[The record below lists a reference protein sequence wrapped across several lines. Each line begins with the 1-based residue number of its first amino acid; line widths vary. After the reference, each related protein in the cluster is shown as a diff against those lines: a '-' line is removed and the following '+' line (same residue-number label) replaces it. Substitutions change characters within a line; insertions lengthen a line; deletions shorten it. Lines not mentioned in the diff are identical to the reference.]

1 MSGINI
7 KFISAI
13 ILGLM
18 LGIYVLVEV
27 LTARTSIGQLYLYVA
42 VAALI
47 TGMLSPKPAMYL
59 LGFCTIYIDF
69 FKRLMVIGGTPT
81 FLEVSYV
88 LAIPPLL
95 VAGALISVVL
105 SLAFSRGKISRDV
118 IVSFLVAS
126 VIACGSVL
134 GVMFSTSDRQGLG
147 LVGVMVN
154 QGFYSYLVFLVP
166 FVLPSDED
174 RRKYLH
180 YLFVLLIPSVLYMFW
195 QEHHGYAGFEYDYLS
210 SGLSIEAKNLDE
222 SMGGEMRKFSTL
234 NGCGTASTLY
244 SIFMLVCFVS
254 LRKANAKPSVMQKWG
269 KVMLAPLFAMAAY
282 FTISR
287 TGWFS
292 GLGTFAAYFLLGS
305 KFRSKLGI
313 TIALGTFVTV
323 VALAPIAI
331 EQNWMASIESQLK
344 LIVSQFTDDPTARRA
359 IVLGTV
365 GDRLQGWANL
375 TTEPRLW
382 TPFGFVAAGVDPRQ
396 YMRGDFRWGH
406 DALIDTLMRFGYVTL
421 TMIVSLAS
429 YCLYALFRYMYGLS
443 RKSITFKIT
452 RLCLALN
459 AGILV
464 GAMSSGAQ
472 FRNFP
477 QNVFFMLWIAI
488 PFATYQ
494 QAMRDRKQA
503 RSAMQS
509 DDLPGVYPEFVKARS
524 SVSAPR

>member
-1 MSGINI
+1 MNGTNI

-13 ILGLM
+13 IAGLM
-18 LGIYVLVEV
+18 LGMYVLFEV
-27 LTARTSIGQLYLYVA
+27 LTARTGIGQFYLYVA
-42 VAALI
+42 VAALF
-47 TGMLSPKPAMYL
+47 TGLLSPKTALYL

-95 VAGALISVVL
+95 VAGALVSVVVN
-105 SLAFSRGKISRDV
+105 LAFSRSKISRDV
-118 IVSFLVAS
+118 IVSFVFATI
-126 VIACGSVL
+126 IACGSVL

-154 QGFYSYLVFLVP
+154 QGFYSYLIFLVP
-166 FVLPSDED
+166 FLLPSDED

-180 YLFVLLIPSVLYMFW
+180 YLFVLLVPSVFYMFF
-195 QEHHGYAGFEYDYLS
+195 QQYNGYADFEYDYLM

-244 SIFMLVCFVS
+244 SIFTLICFVS
-254 LRKANAKPSVMQKWG
+254 LGKSNAKPSFIQKWG
-269 KVMLAPLFAMAAY
+269 KILLAPLFAMAAY
-282 FTISR
+282 YTISR
-287 TGWFS
+287 TGWFC
-292 GLGTFAAYFLLGS
+292 GVGAFAAYFLLGS
-305 KFRSKLGI
+305 KLRSRLGI
-313 TIALGTFVTV
+313 VLALGTFATV

-331 EQNWMASIESQLK
+331 EKKWMVSLESQLK
-344 LIVSQFTDDPTARRA
+344 NIVSQFTDNPAARRA

-382 TPFGFVAAGVDPRQ
+382 TPFGFVAAGVDPKQ

-421 TMIVSLAS
+421 AFILGLGS
-429 YCLYALFRYMYGLS
+429 YCLNALFRYMYGLS
-443 RKSITFKIT
+443 SKSITFKIT
-452 RLCLALN
+452 RLCLAMN

-494 QAMRDRKQA
+494 QAMRERKRA
-503 RSAMQS
+503 RSATQS
-509 DDLPGVYPEFVKARS
+509 DDLPGDYPEFVNARS
-524 SVSAPR
+524 SVPAPR